1 MQVKETVDGVGD
13 VFEMDEAVG
22 EVADGIVEE
31 VCEATEA
38 VDITVEEVW
47 EANEVVGEVVE
58 EVWEA
63 SEVVGE
69 ADEEGKAEKEHLTLG
84 IVKAIGLKY
93 TFGFEIERKVFAVGL
108 LILKW
113 RCFSFKEHFL
123 FGALE
128 QS

>member
-1 MQVKETVDGVGD
+1 MKETADGVED
-13 VFEMDEAVG
+13 EVEMIEAVG
-22 EVADGIVEE
+22 GADEVAGEAVEE

-38 VDITVEEVW
+38 VDVTVEEVW
-47 EANEVVGEVVE
+47 EANEAVDEAVE
-58 EVWEA
+58 E
-63 SEVVGE
+63 GI
-69 ADEEGKAEKEHLTLG
+69 AEKEHLTLG

-113 RCFSFKEHFL
+113 RCFTFKEHCL
-123 FGALE
+123 FGTLE